1 LVEIL
6 TSFRVVFPL
15 MARLFG
21 WSETRALRFVFSL
34 ILLAGVALFAAGT
47 ANASGKTLRDL
58 RFEAPASA
66 TEPLRVVIEVEA
78 DTVPKFFVL
87 ERPLRAVVDFPGT
100 RQTPSVRLPVAQGA
114 VRAVR
119 AGPQAD
125 GSLRLVLDLAS
136 GASVRWG
143 GGPKAARKFT
153 LEVAGGPVTIAATTS
168 TTSSASAVAAT
179 PAGVTPP
186 AATTVPVTATAA
198 TPSATSASSTNST
211 APAIK
216 PIKAEHSP
224 VGGRDVIVA
233 VDAGHGGQDPG
244 AIGRAGTREKDV
256 VLSISRELAERI
268 NREPGM
274 RAILTREGD
283 YFLTLRQ
290 RIRRARDAGA
300 ELFVSVHADAVR
312 DPSVSGS
319 SVYVLSLK
327 GATDEQAR
335 LLADRENAADLA
347 GGVSLDDKDPV
358 IASVLVDLAQ
368 SAQISQSMVAAERV
382 LRSLSRVNEVR
393 KPLVQQAGFVV
404 LKSPDIPSMLVETAF
419 ISSPTDERLLN
430 QPERRKDLADAI
442 FDGVKQFFL
451 DHPPDGSRFAQAR
464 DAGRTVVA
472 TATDSTPARSGKL

>member
-1 LVEIL
+1 MIFVEIL
-6 TSFRVVFPL
+6 AYFRVVFLL

-21 WSETRALRFVFSL
+21 WSETRALRSVVWL
-34 ILLAGVALFAAGT
+34 ILLAGVALVSADT
-47 ANASGKTLRDL
+47 ADASGKTLRDL
-58 RFEAPASA
+58 RFEAPVAA
-66 TEPLRVVIEVEA
+66 TDPLRVVIEVEA

-87 ERPLRAVVDFPGT
+87 ERPLRAVVDFPAT
-100 RQTPSVRLPVAQGA
+100 RSTSSIRFPAAQGA

-136 GASVRWG
+136 GASVRWSG
-143 GGPKAARKFT
+143 GTKAARKFT
-153 LEVAGGPVTIAATTS
+153 LEVTGGSVATVANTS
-168 TTSSASAVAAT
+168 ATSNPPTSSDAPVVAAT
-179 PAGVTPP
+179 PVI
-186 AATTVPVTATAA
+186 ATGAITSA
-198 TPSATSASSTNST
+198 PSASASANST
-211 APAIK
+211 APSIK

-274 RAILTREGD
+274 RAILTRDGD

-464 DAGRTVVA
+464 EAGRTVVA
-472 TATDSTPARSGKL
+472 TATDSAPTRSGKL

>member
-1 LVEIL
+1 
-6 TSFRVVFPL
+6 

-21 WSETRALRFVFSL
+21 WLETRSLRSVAVL
-34 ILLAGVALFAAGT
+34 ALLAGGALFSAGRADAA
-47 ANASGKTLRDL
+47 GKTLRDL
-58 RFEAPASA
+58 RIEAPVAA

-87 ERPLRAVVDFPGT
+87 ERPLRAVIDFSGT
-100 RQTPSVRLPVAQGA
+100 RQTPSVKFPAAQGA

-125 GSLRLVLDLAS
+125 GSLRLVLDLAA

-143 GGPKAARKFT
+143 GGTTAARKFT
-153 LEVAGGPVTIAATTS
+153 LDVVGGPVSPTANAPATSNAPSVSSTPAAVVA
-168 TTSSASAVAAT
+168 ASAAGTPVAT
-179 PAGVTPP
+179 
-186 AATTVPVTATAA
+186 
-198 TPSATSASSTNST
+198 ATSAASASTT
-211 APAIK
+211 IK
-216 PIKAEHSP
+216 PIKVEHLP
-224 VGGRDVIVA
+224 VVGRDVIVA

-256 VLSISRELAERI
+256 VLDISRQLVERI

-274 RAILTREGD
+274 RAILTRDGD

-347 GGVSLDDKDPV
+347 GGVSLEDKDPV

-382 LRSLSRVNEVR
+382 LRSLARVNEVR

-419 ISSPTDERLLN
+419 ISSPSDERLLN
-430 QPERRKDLADAI
+430 KPERRKDLAEAI
-442 FDGVKQFFL
+442 FDGVKQFFM

-464 DAGRTVVA
+464 ESGRTVVA
-472 TATDSTPARSGKL
+472 TAADGAPARSGKL

>member
-1 LVEIL
+1 MVEIL
-6 TSFRVVFPL
+6 PAFRVIFRL
-15 MARLFG
+15 MTRLQGSSEIRAR
-21 WSETRALRFVFSL
+21 RAIVALA
-34 ILLAGVALFAAGT
+34 LLAGVAFFINDTASAA
-47 ANASGKTLRDL
+47 GKTLREL
-58 RFEAPASA
+58 RLEAPSVT
-66 TEPLRVVIEVEA
+66 TESMRLVIEVEA

-87 ERPLRAVVDFPGT
+87 EQPLRAVVDFPGT
-100 RQTPSVRLPVAQGA
+100 RLAPSVRLPAAQGA

-125 GSLRLVLDLAS
+125 GSLRLVLDLAA
-136 GASVRWG
+136 GARVRWAG
-143 GGPKAARKFT
+143 GDTAARQFT
-153 LEVAGGPVTIAATTS
+153 LEVAGGRS
-168 TTSSASAVAAT
+168 TPAVAAMAAPT
-179 PAGVTPP
+179 PA
-186 AATTVPVTATAA
+186 VTATI
-198 TPSATSASSTNST
+198 ST
-211 APAIK
+211 APIPTAPVITPAAEPSIK
-216 PIKAEHSP
+216 PIKAEHLP

-256 VLSISRELAERI
+256 VLDISKELAERI

-274 RAILTREGD
+274 RAILTRDGD

-290 RIRRARDAGA
+290 RIRRARDVGA

-419 ISSPTDERLLN
+419 ISSLADERLLN
-430 QPERRKDLADAI
+430 KPERRKDLAEAI

-464 DAGRTVVA
+464 ESGRTVIA
-472 TATDSTPARSGKL
+472 TATDGAPARSSKL

>member
-1 LVEIL
+1 MTGVLIG
-6 TSFRVVFPL
+6 SISRV
-15 MARLFG
+15 
-21 WSETRALRFVFSL
+21 SRALIVCV
-34 ILLAGVALFAAGT
+34 LLAGVSLGVAET
-47 ANASGKTLRDL
+47 ANAAGKTLRAL
-58 RFEAPASA
+58 NLETSA
-66 TEPLRVVIEVEA
+66 EVAGPVRVSIEVEA

-87 ERPLRAVVDFPGT
+87 ERPLRAVIDFPGT
-100 RQTPSVRLPVAQGA
+100 RKPSSVRLPSAQGV
-114 VRAVR
+114 VRAIR

-125 GSLRLVLDLAS
+125 GSLRVVLDLAP
-136 GASVRWG
+136 GAVARWMG
-143 GGPKAARKFT
+143 GGVAARRFS
-153 LEVAGGPVTIAATTS
+153 LEVSGGVAGPVP
-168 TTSSASAVAAT
+168 SASASASVVAAVA
-179 PAGVTPP
+179 PAGVTPAP
-186 AATTVPVTATAA
+186 STGSTAT
-198 TPSATSASSTNST
+198 
-211 APAIK
+211 PAESVKPNESIK
-216 PIKAEHSP
+216 PIKAEHAP

-244 AIGRAGTREKDV
+244 AIGVAGTREKDV
-256 VLSISRELAERI
+256 VLAISRELVDRI

-274 RAILTREGD
+274 RAILTRDGD

-300 ELFVSVHADAVR
+300 ELFVSVHADAVLDR
-312 DPSVSGS
+312 SVTGS

-393 KPLVQQAGFVV
+393 KPQVQQAGFVV

-419 ISSPTDERLLN
+419 ISSPSDERLLN
-430 QPERRKDLADAI
+430 KPERRKDLAEAI
-442 FDGVKQFFL
+442 FEGVRQFFL

-464 DAGRTVVA
+464 DSSRTVVA
-472 TATDSTPARSGKL
+472 TTADSAPARSGKL

>member
-1 LVEIL
+1 LIFVEIL
-6 TSFRVVFPL
+6 TLFRVLFRL
-15 MARLFG
+15 MARHFG
-21 WSETRALRFVFSL
+21 WSETRALRSFFL
-34 ILLAGVALFAAGT
+34 LTLLAGFALFSAGV

-58 RFEAPASA
+58 RIESPTA
-66 TEPLRVVIEVEA
+66 TEAMRVVIEVET

-87 ERPLRAVVDFPGT
+87 ERPLRAVVDLPAT
-100 RQTPSVRLPVAQGA
+100 RKPPALRMPAAQGA
-114 VRAVR
+114 VRTVR

-125 GSLRLVLDLAS
+125 GSLRLVLDLAADARVSWS
-136 GASVRWG
+136 GGDA
-143 GGPKAARKFT
+143 AARRFV
-153 LEVAGGPVTIAATTS
+153 LEVARGASSPAA
-168 TTSSASAVAAT
+168 APAVATAST
-179 PAGVTPP
+179 G
-186 AATTVPVTATAA
+186 TTASTGATAPVA
-198 TPSATSASSTNST
+198 SSPAQSVVALATSAP
-211 APAIK
+211 APEASIK

-256 VLSISRELAERI
+256 VLDISKELAERI

-274 RAILTREGD
+274 RAILTRDGD

-290 RIRRARDAGA
+290 RIRRAREAGA

-419 ISSPTDERLLN
+419 ISSPADERLLN
-430 QPERRKDLADAI
+430 KPERRKDLAEAI
-442 FDGVKQFFL
+442 FDGVKQFFV
-451 DHPPDGSRFAQAR
+451 DHPPDGSRFAKAR
-464 DAGRTVVA
+464 ESGRTVVA
-472 TATDSTPARSGKL
+472 TTSDSAPARSGKL

>member
-1 LVEIL
+1 MTGVLIG
-6 TSFRVVFPL
+6 SISRV
-15 MARLFG
+15 
-21 WSETRALRFVFSL
+21 SRALIVCV
-34 ILLAGVALFAAGT
+34 LLAGVSLGVAET
-47 ANASGKTLRDL
+47 ANAAGKTLRAL
-58 RFEAPASA
+58 NLETSA
-66 TEPLRVVIEVEA
+66 EVAGPVRVSIEVEA

-87 ERPLRAVVDFPGT
+87 ERPLRAVIDFPGT
-100 RQTPSVRLPVAQGA
+100 RKPSSVRLPSAQGV
-114 VRAVR
+114 VRAIR

-125 GSLRLVLDLAS
+125 GSLRVVLDLAP
-136 GASVRWG
+136 GAVARWMG
-143 GGPKAARKFT
+143 GDVASRRFS
-153 LEVAGGPVTIAATTS
+153 LEVSGGVAGPVP
-168 TTSSASAVAAT
+168 SASASASVVAAVA
-179 PAGVTPP
+179 PAGVTPAP
-186 AATTVPVTATAA
+186 STGSTAT
-198 TPSATSASSTNST
+198 
-211 APAIK
+211 PAESVKPNESIKPNESNK
-216 PIKAEHSP
+216 PIKAEHAP

-244 AIGRAGTREKDV
+244 AIGVAGTREKDV
-256 VLSISRELAERI
+256 VLSISRELVDRI

-274 RAILTREGD
+274 RAILTRDGD

-312 DPSVSGS
+312 DRSVTGS

-393 KPLVQQAGFVV
+393 KPQVQQAGFVV

-419 ISSPTDERLLN
+419 ISSPSDERLLN
-430 QPERRKDLADAI
+430 KPERRKDLAEAI
-442 FDGVKQFFL
+442 FDGVRQFFL

-464 DAGRTVVA
+464 DSARTVVA
-472 TATDSTPARSGKL
+472 TAADSAPARSGKL

>member
-1 LVEIL
+1 LIFVEIL
-6 TSFRVVFPL
+6 VFFQVLFVVMTGVLGGPLPRV
-15 MARLFG
+15 
-21 WSETRALRFVFSL
+21 SRAVMVCV
-34 ILLAGVALFAAGT
+34 LLAGIWLGVAET
-47 ANASGKTLRDL
+47 ANAAGKSLRAL
-58 RFEAPASA
+58 NIETSA
-66 TEPLRVVIEVEA
+66 ETTGPLRVLIEVEA
-78 DTVPKFFVL
+78 ETVPKFFVL
-87 ERPLRAVVDFPGT
+87 ERPLRAVVDLPGT
-100 RQTPSVRLPVAQGA
+100 RKPSSVRLPAAQGV

-125 GSLRLVLDLAS
+125 GSLRVVLDLAP
-136 GASVRWG
+136 GAVARWMG
-143 GGPKAARKFT
+143 GDVASRRFS
-153 LEVAGGPVTIAATTS
+153 LEVSGGVSGPAP
-168 TTSSASAVAAT
+168 SASAVAAVAPAGLTSAPSTGSTVT
-179 PAGVTPP
+179 PAESIKPNE
-186 AATTVPVTATAA
+186 
-198 TPSATSASSTNST
+198 S
-211 APAIK
+211 IK
-216 PIKAEHSP
+216 PIKAEHAP

-244 AIGRAGTREKDV
+244 AIGVAGTREKDV
-256 VLSISRELAERI
+256 VLAISRELVDRI

-274 RAILTREGD
+274 RAILTRDGD

-300 ELFVSVHADAVR
+300 ELFVSVHADAVLDR
-312 DPSVSGS
+312 SVTGS

-393 KPLVQQAGFVV
+393 KPQVQQAGFVV

-419 ISSPTDERLLN
+419 ISSPSDERLLN
-430 QPERRKDLADAI
+430 KPERRKDLAEAI
-442 FDGVKQFFL
+442 FEGVRQFFL

-464 DAGRTVVA
+464 DSSRTVVA
-472 TATDSTPARSGKL
+472 TTADSAPARSGKL